1 MKMNLLLLGGA
12 SEAVQLGRIL
22 AARGVKATI
31 SLAGRVK
38 DPAAQPLPMRVGG
51 FGGIEG
57 LTAWLKDHA
66 ISHVIDATHPF
77 AAQMSANAVAACERA
92 GIPLL
97 ALTRAPWVAGEG
109 DRWIT
114 VPDIDAAAA
123 ALKGPA
129 QRVFLAVGR
138 MNLAAFAC
146 QPQHDYLLRLIDP
159 PGALPLPKAK
169 AIIARGPFDL
179 EGDLALMRTHRIEV
193 VVSKNAGGTGA
204 RAKIDAARALGL
216 PVIMIDRPA
225 IPRRAETHN
234 IEDALAWLHGAAER
248 GV

>member
-1 MKMNLLLLGGA
+1 MNLLLLGGA

-159 PGALPLPKAK
+159 PGALPLPRAK

-179 EGDLALMRTHRIEV
+179 EGDLALMRAHRIEV
-193 VVSKNAGGTGA
+193 VISKNAGGTGA

>member
-1 MKMNLLLLGGA
+1 MNLLLLGGA

>member
-1 MKMNLLLLGGA
+1 MNLLLLGGA

-138 MNLAAFAC
+138 INLAAFAC

>member
-1 MKMNLLLLGGA
+1 MNLLLLGGA

-22 AARGVKATI
+22 SARGVKSTI

-51 FGGIEG
+51 FGGIDG

-77 AAQMSANAVAACERA
+77 AAEMSTNAVAACERA

-159 PGALPLPKAK
+159 PGALPLPRAK

-179 EGDLALMRTHRIEV
+179 EGDLALMRAHRIEV
-193 VVSKNAGGTGA
+193 VISKNAGGTGA

>member
-1 MKMNLLLLGGA
+1 MNLLLLGGA

-138 MNLAAFAC
+138 IDLAAFAC